1 MTAPRPN
8 FLDSIFAPQSPE
20 LQGLLS
26 PEQQQAAR
34 RRSLFD
40 AGISMLGTSQNHG
53 FGEALAAGVQGGRAS
68 YSGAVQD
75 QVAGQ
80 EYQKQQALAQ
90 ARAQIAQHFASPNT
104 PEAPADTDQRLRGM
118 MAAFLN
124 IGDTESAGKISEYL
138 KTRNTADIGPKPILD
153 KLDTGGAVV
162 DRRFNPQTGKYE
174 VIGTT
179 PKTPTPMQQ
188 NTLDRFGEMTPAAQQ
203 RVITSTQT
211 AFDRETKDYT
221 KAAEAWS
228 QVAHVADRAA
238 SGTHSPD
245 DIVQLLD
252 GISRLNNP
260 GAVVRVGTVKLQLEK
275 IGSYAD
281 KLKMFAARGF
291 KGTWPNEIIQGITNA
306 AREIAKEHERQY
318 NDVRKRAITR
328 GTKAGIPYMD
338 QLLPNVWETSGS
350 PTGGSAAP
358 ALPAGLETYKFG
370 GR

>member
-8 FLDSIFAPQSPE
+8 FLDSIFAPQAPE
-20 LQGLLS
+20 LQGILS

-40 AGISMLGTSQNHG
+40 TGLGMIAGAQNGTFGTALSQ
-53 FGEALAAGVQGGRAS
+53 GVQAGRAS
-68 YSGAVQD
+68 YSGAIQD

-80 EYQKQQALAQ
+80 QFQQQRQLQQ
-90 ARAQIAQHFASPNT
+90 ARAQIAQHFAAPAT

-138 KTRNTADIGPKPILD
+138 KTRNTADSAPKPILD

-162 DRRFNPQTGKYE
+162 DRRFNPATGKYE

-188 NTLDRFGEMTPAAQQ
+188 TTLDRFGTMTPAAQE

-211 AFDRETKDYT
+211 AFDRETKDYV

-245 DIVQLLD
+245 DMVQLID

-260 GAVVRVGTVKLQLEK
+260 QGAVRIGTVQLQMKK

-281 KLKMFAARGF
+281 KLRMWLGQGG
-291 KGTWPNEIIQGITNA
+291 KGVWPNDIVQGIASA
-306 AREIAKEHERQY
+306 AREIAREHERQY
-318 NDVRKRAITR
+318 NDVRKRAVLR

-338 QLLPNVWETSGS
+338 EILPNVWATSGS
-350 PTGGSAAP
+350 PTAPAAP